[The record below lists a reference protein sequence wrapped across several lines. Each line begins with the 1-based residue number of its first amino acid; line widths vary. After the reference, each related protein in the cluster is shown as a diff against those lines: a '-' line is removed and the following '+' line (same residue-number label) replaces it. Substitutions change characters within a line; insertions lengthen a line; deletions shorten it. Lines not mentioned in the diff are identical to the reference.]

1 MKLLLSGL
9 NMALFTA
16 LHTCDIS
23 HHVTWNG
30 KFSKWLI
37 KHKEIYSESGFAQ
50 YIIYLLMCDSLT
62 QKECVEMKKKG
73 KIFLSVTL

>member
-1 MKLLLSGL
+1 
-9 NMALFTA
+9 MALFTA
-16 LHTCDIS
+16 LHTCDI
-23 HHVTWNG
+23 
-30 KFSKWLI
+30 FSKWLI

-50 YIIYLLMCDSLT
+50 YIIYLLMCDSLA